1 MLSPSIKQI
10 LCVKGCHLQWTR
22 ELFQAASSSGGECKR
37 GRWASHASKY
47 GIWTR
52 NKKNG
57 VVESEQAPESVVA
70 LVPELAT
77 TGLAPEPTPNN
88 RKFGKNLTYSRRE
101 KAIPGSVHVQESNP
115 TSLHK
120 VTLSDPINSNDS
132 NEFVS
137 ENRCSSGPKPRPSHC
152 F

>member
-1 MLSPSIKQI
+1 M
-10 LCVKGCHLQWTR
+10 
-22 ELFQAASSSGGECKR
+22 
-37 GRWASHASKY
+37 
-47 GIWTR
+47 
-52 NKKNG
+52 
-57 VVESEQAPESVVA
+57 EQALELITMGPI
-70 LVPELAT
+70 PELA
-77 TGLAPEPTPNN
+77 PNS
-88 RKFGKNLTYSRRE
+88 RKFEKNRTYSRRE